1 MALIL
6 FVDDDILTLQMMR
19 QAAEIVGHEA
29 ITTSDC
35 ASAVQMAVE
44 SNPDLIFLDF
54 NLQGTDGNE
63 ILQEIRLR
71 DSTAEIPI
79 IFLSAE
85 SEQSMPQNMLA
96 NGAQAYLNKPIR
108 LNLLLDVI
116 RKYTDT
122 H

>member
-29 ITTSDC
+29 ITGRDC
-35 ASAVQMAVE
+35 SSAVQMAIE
-44 SNPDLIFLDF
+44 NHPDLIFLDF
-54 NLQGTDGNE
+54 NLQGTNGYE
-63 ILQEIRLR
+63 VLQEIRLQEIT
-71 DSTAEIPI
+71 SEIPI

-85 SEQSMPQNMLA
+85 AEQSMPEDVLA

-108 LNLLLDVI
+108 LNLLIEVI
-116 RKYTDT
+116 RKYTDA
-122 H
+122 